1 MWIHHTYENL
11 RVIEARHDR
20 LRTLR
25 EHGRLRRARREDH
38 ELSDRRRRTAGHPPP
53 DTA

>member
-1 MWIHHTYENL
+1 MWTHHTHENL
-11 RVIEARHDR
+11 RVIEARHEH

-25 EHGRLRRARREDH
+25 QHGRLRRARRANH
-38 ELSDRRRRTAGHPPP
+38 ESSESRQRSPGPPPP